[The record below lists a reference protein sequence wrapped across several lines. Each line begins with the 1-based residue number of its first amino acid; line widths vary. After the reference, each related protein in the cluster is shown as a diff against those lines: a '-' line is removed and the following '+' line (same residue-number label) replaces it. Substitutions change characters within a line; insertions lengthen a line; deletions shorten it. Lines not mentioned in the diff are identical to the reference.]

1 VLRASIAA
9 EVAGVPS
16 VSLVCEG
23 FVGQARATGEG
34 LGFAMLPCAVLVG
47 HVDSQSYEEMI
58 AGFVA
63 TTIDQVVAG
72 LSGGADAGAVVGG
85 AEVDDPAPRD
95 IVLLG
100 TFAQVNEAFVERGWS
115 DGLPFAPPTV
125 AAVEAFLRHCT
136 RSGDESLGIVRPS
149 GRDMTV
155 WSVAVN
161 GVMGGCTPAQMPV
174 LLALAEVIADP
185 GYGVEHSG
193 NTTGADALIIMNGPS
208 KAALGFNHGQGALR
222 DGYQANTSVGRF
234 WRLMLRNICGFLPGE
249 HDKATFGNSFKV
261 VLAEDDSALEE
272 IGWQPFS
279 SRFGFG
285 RTDDVVTVA
294 RYNSGAIIG
303 SVKGSTPHEVLPYLA
318 DGLVRITGWDLAH
331 VYGLGYGQYRPLLVL
346 SPMIAR
352 MIAAAR
358 WSQDDLR
365 QALFEH
371 ARIPAHK
378 FEKFIVGWTN
388 FVPGGRTLVD
398 LVNFRKLPKIFAES
412 SDPDRLVPIVLDA
425 SCIDIAVAGDPFR
438 ANAFVFSSD
447 GPHGFPTAK
456 RINFVH

>member
-1 VLRASIAA
+1 VLRASAAA
-9 EVAGVPS
+9 EFAGVPS
-16 VSLVCEG
+16 VALVCEG
-23 FVGQARATGEG
+23 FVGQAKATAEG
-34 LGFAMLPCAVLVG
+34 LGFAGLPTAVLVG
-47 HVDSQSYEEMI
+47 HVDSQSAEEMI

-63 TTIDQVVAG
+63 TTVDQVVHG
-72 LSGGADAGAVVGG
+72 LTNTSAAETTAAVAV
-85 AEVDDPAPRD
+85 EPEQRE
-95 IVLLG
+95 IVLTG
-100 TFAQVNEAFVERGWS
+100 TYGQINDAFVERGWS
-115 DGLPFAPPTV
+115 DGLPIVPPTI
-125 AAVEAFLRHCT
+125 AAIDRFIAHSSRPAEELI
-136 RSGDESLGIVRPS
+136 GIVKPS
-149 GRDMTV
+149 GRQMTV

-161 GVMGGCTPAQMPV
+161 GVMAGCRPEQMPV

-193 NTTGADALIIMNGPS
+193 NTTGADALIVINGPS

-261 VLAEDDSALEE
+261 VLSEDEGALAEM
-272 IGWQPFS
+272 GWQPFS
-279 SRFGFG
+279 QRFGFDAG
-285 RTDDVVTVA
+285 DDVVTVA

-303 SVKGSTPHEVLPYLA
+303 SVKGSTPEQVLPYLA
-318 DGLVRITGWDLAH
+318 DGLTRITGWDLAH

-352 MIAAAR
+352 MIAAAS

-365 QALFEH
+365 QALFEQ

-378 FEKFIVGWTN
+378 FESFIVGWTN

-412 SDPDRLVPIVLDA
+412 TDPNRLVPIVLNA

-438 ANAFVFSSD
+438 ANAFVYSND

-456 RINFVH
+456 RIDL